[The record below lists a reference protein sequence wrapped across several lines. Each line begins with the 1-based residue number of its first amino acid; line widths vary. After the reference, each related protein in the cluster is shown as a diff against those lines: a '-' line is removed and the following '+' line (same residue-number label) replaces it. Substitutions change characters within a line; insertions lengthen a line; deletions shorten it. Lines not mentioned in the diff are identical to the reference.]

1 MNKIESKT
9 EMCLSCNHLGYCQV
23 YWGAECKRQGGNRIP
38 RMKPM
43 LVEAKRKVD
52 NMELKKPEKQHNT
65 VFAMFE
71 PIRTKVANW

>member
-9 EMCLSCNHLGYCQV
+9 EMCLSCNHLGFCQV

-43 LVEAKRKVD
+43 LVEARQKVD
-52 NMELKKPEKQHNT
+52 QPNKVIE
-65 VFAMFE
+65 MFE